1 MLLKHS
7 SKLILIIVLFL
18 APSLWMNPA
27 VAEDPKPELTP
38 TQKYFQL
45 MNEIYKNYWNSLQNF
60 FLPTFKPKEK
70 IRIGARIRKIYD
82 RPKTPYQRL
91 IESSHVTE
99 EQKVRLRERK
109 KS

>member
-1 MLLKHS
+1 
-7 SKLILIIVLFL
+7 
-18 APSLWMNPA
+18 
-27 VAEDPKPELTP
+27 
-38 TQKYFQL
+38 
-45 MNEIYKNYWNSLQNF
+45 MNEIYKNYWNPLQNF
-60 FLPTFKPKEK
+60 FLPTFKLKEK

-109 KS
+109 KKLDPFKLKRDLESNLKTFFILLKQSKIEVIAA